1 MPYPIMVR
9 LEKIAQLEAIE
20 IAQVKALNQFLN
32 TLNEDKEGLRA
43 CWTVPLF

>member
-1 MPYPIMVR
+1 MPYFMVR
-9 LEKIAQLEAIE
+9 LPKRLRSWKAIE
-20 IAQVKALNQFLN
+20 IAQVKALNKFLN